1 MLIQQEVALSYKNG
15 VEDGIARGI
24 EQSIA
29 QGIEQLAKKM
39 LSSGLPVE
47 KIIEITGLTKEQL
60 QALSE
65 QKTE

>member
-1 MLIQQEVALSYKNG
+1 MTWEQEVALSYENG

-24 EQSIA
+24 A
-29 QGIEQLAKKM
+29 QLAKKM

-60 QALSE
+60 EALS
-65 QKTE
+65 